1 MRTFKNY
8 ITEQKA
14 SDVLKNWRHDDA
26 KEYAE
31 RLIKTFRE
39 PDESKRIRMII
50 RVLKQHSAVKIN
62 ENLIGDA

>member
-31 RLIKTFRE
+31 RLIKTFR
-39 PDESKRIRMII
+39 
-50 RVLKQHSAVKIN
+50 
-62 ENLIGDA
+62 